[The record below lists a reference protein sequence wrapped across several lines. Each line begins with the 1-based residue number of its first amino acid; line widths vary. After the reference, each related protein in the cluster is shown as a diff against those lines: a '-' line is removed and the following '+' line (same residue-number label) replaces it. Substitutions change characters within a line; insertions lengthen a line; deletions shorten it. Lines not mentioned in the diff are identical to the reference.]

1 VSQEPSR
8 PIDHAGGN
16 LLLLALPASLR
27 TRLESLGEVVRLD
40 KGQILFHVGDALD
53 RVYFPTAG
61 LVSLM
66 ALTSDGG
73 SVEVAAVARE
83 GVVGLPVILKAAE
96 SPHQAVVRLP
106 GAALCLRT
114 EHVRVMAEPQSV
126 LDATLSNYAHRVSA
140 EVVQAVACQCFHTVS
155 QRCARWLLSASD
167 RTNSDTL
174 ELTHESL
181 ASALGVAR
189 PVVTKTALGLSD
201 MGAIRYRHGRL
212 TIVNRLLLQRTTCDC
227 YNGQR

>member
-1 VSQEPSR
+1 MKQEPSR
-8 PIDHAGGN
+8 PIEHAGGN
-16 LLLLALPASLR
+16 LLLLALPESLR
-27 TRLESLGEVVRLD
+27 TRLGSLGQVVRLD
-40 KGQILFHVGDALD
+40 KGQVLFHIGDAVD

-73 SVEVAAVARE
+73 SVEIAAVARE
-83 GVVGLPVILKAAE
+83 GVVGLPFILSAAE

-106 GAALCLRT
+106 GRALCLPT
-114 EHVRVMAEPQSV
+114 EHLRVQAGRHALLDDV
-126 LDATLSNYAHRVSA
+126 LLKYAQRASA
-140 EVVQAVACQCFHTVS
+140 EVAQAVACQCFHSVS

-181 ASALGVAR
+181 ATALGVAR

>member
-1 VSQEPSR
+1 MSPEPSR
-8 PIDHAGGN
+8 HIDHVDGN

-27 TRLESLGEVVRLD
+27 KRLESLGQVVRLD
-40 KGQILFHVGDALD
+40 KGQILFHIGDALD

-73 SVEVAAVARE
+73 SVEVTAVARE
-83 GVVGLPVILKAAE
+83 GVVGLPIILNAAK
-96 SPHQAVVRLP
+96 SPHQALVRLP
-106 GAALCLRT
+106 GRALCLRT
-114 EHVRVMAEPQSV
+114 EHVRVMAGPQSL
-126 LDATLSNYAHRVSA
+126 LDATLLRYAHRTSA
-140 EVVQAVACQCFHTVS
+140 EVAQAVACQCFHSVS
-155 QRCARWLLSASD
+155 QRFARWLLSAAD

-189 PVVTKTALGLSD
+189 PVVTKTALGLND
-201 MGAIRYRHGRL
+201 MGVIR
-212 TIVNRLLLQRTTCDC
+212 
-227 YNGQR
+227 